1 MPKKVNLSVNEA
13 TYQQCFNDL
22 RFSYTPQHRT
32 SSTPE
37 KELKLINSISELKDF
52 KQNELNRNGKILN

>member
-13 TYQQCFNDL
+13 THQQCFNDL
-22 RFSYTPQHRT
+22 RFSYTPQPRT

-37 KELKLINSISELKDF
+37 KELKLINSISELKDL
-52 KQNELNRNGKILN
+52 KKNELNRNGKILN